1 MRSHCQCTILLQW
14 ANVFGVSA
22 AFDGSA
28 PFLSLLIIYF
38 FVQRS
43 WMVLDDKYT
52 WSGYL
57 RWLKELSEDPVSGKV
72 ERLEGMMIHIFYD
85 HSCSLLST
93 LLSFFPV
100 NQFSLHL
107 SVTLFN
113 QIVNHDIAIGSATAI
128 TTMSLIL
135 LYCLPLPTG

>member
-1 MRSHCQCTILLQW
+1 M
-14 ANVFGVSA
+14 A
-22 AFDGSA
+22 
-28 PFLSLLIIYF
+28 
-38 FVQRS
+38 QRAIGRPRL
-43 WMVLDDKYT
+43 WKGGEVGGHDDTY
-52 WSGYL
+52 
-57 RWLKELSEDPVSGKV
+57 
-72 ERLEGMMIHIFYD
+72 FYD

-113 QIVNHDIAIGSATAI
+113 QIVNHDIAIGSATSI
-128 TTMSLIL
+128 TSMSLIL